1 MLPIRLLPLQ
11 LLVQLLSPAVAFI
24 ATVCEAITVAKLQ
37 LASATFRRRLWP
49 ADIVFHPNRDLIG
62 AQAPMR
68 AAVAGRTRETMPPW
82 WESGSDSA
90 GRRSRGKRYAMG
102 GAGLEP
108 AASCL

>member
-1 MLPIRLLPLQ
+1 MRSAALAAADIVSDPIIR
-11 LLVQLLSPAVAFI
+11 
-24 ATVCEAITVAKLQ
+24 AKLQ